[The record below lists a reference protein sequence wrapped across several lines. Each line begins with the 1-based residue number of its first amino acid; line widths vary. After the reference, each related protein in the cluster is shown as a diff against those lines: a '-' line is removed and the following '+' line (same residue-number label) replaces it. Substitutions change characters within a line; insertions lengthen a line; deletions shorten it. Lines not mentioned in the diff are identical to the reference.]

1 MGISSLYILDLKGR
15 ILISRA
21 YRADVPANAN
31 ELYQKKVLEMDEL
44 SLKPIIYDE
53 ENQVVFIHLRYQN
66 LIFLATIVKDVNVV
80 MASTF
85 LHRLIEVFKG
95 YFTNVEEESVRDNFV
110 IIYELLDEMMDNGY
124 PQTTDFK
131 ILNEYIKSDYH
142 KLSDRE
148 KKNVDVPPEIE
159 DVVNW
164 RKRGIKH
171 KKNQIYLD
179 VIETLNMTVTTSGQ
193 VIKSEVV
200 GKMAVNCNLSG
211 MPMVNLGL
219 NDKVLFELN
228 GRPTTNTVEMEDI
241 KFHHCVKLAKFEA
254 DRSVIFIPPDGEFDL
269 MSYRVNMAVK
279 PLFYVDIQHKMVGS
293 TKLEIALTVKALFK
307 NKTTATDVEIHV
319 PIPPDAFNP
328 DFNAAAGV
336 VSYYPDNDS
345 IIWQIPN
352 FVGEQ
357 DIRMKTRMQLP
368 TIVSS
373 ERDNYKNKPLKL
385 TFEIPYFTVSGI
397 NVRYV
402 KVTDE
407 SGYEAVPWVR
417 YMTQSGEY
425 FIRH

>member
-1 MGISSLYILDLKGR
+1 M
-15 ILISRA
+15 
-21 YRADVPANAN
+21 
-31 ELYQKKVLEMDEL
+31 
-44 SLKPIIYDE
+44 
-53 ENQVVFIHLRYQN
+53 
-66 LIFLATIVKDVNVV
+66 
-80 MASTF
+80 
-85 LHRLIEVFKG
+85 
-95 YFTNVEEESVRDNFV
+95 

-142 KLSDRE
+142 KMSDRE
-148 KKNVDVPPEIE
+148 KKNVDVPDNID

-179 VIETLNMTVTTSGQ
+179 VIETLNMTVNSLGQ

-211 MPMVNLGL
+211 MPTVNLGL
-219 NDKVLFELN
+219 NDKVLFEQT
-228 GRPTTNTVEMEDI
+228 GRNALNTVELEDI
-241 KFHHCVKLAKFEA
+241 KFHHCVKLAKFEG
-254 DRSVIFIPPDGEFDL
+254 DRSIHFIPPDGEFDL
-269 MSYRVNMAVK
+269 MSYRVNMSVK
-279 PLFYVDIQHKMVGS
+279 PLFFIDFQHKLVGS
-293 TKLEIALTVKALFK
+293 TKLEITLTIKALFK
-307 NKTTATDVEIHV
+307 SKTKATDVEVHV

-328 DFNAAAGV
+328 DFTAAAGV

-345 IIWQIPN
+345 IIWQIPD

-368 TIVSS
+368 TIISPD
-373 ERDNYKNKPLKL
+373 RDNYKNKPIKL

-402 KVTDE
+402 KVTDD

-425 FIRH
+425 YIRH